1 MVFGWSD
8 GIVYGLLIASVAAYG
23 FYCQSLGRPLL
34 IFLCII
40 MMPLATTELGT
51 DGAITGIMLEPMQ
64 EAGWSP
70 LWVLIYTSAIMTI
83 LRFFF
88 AGPIVKKLTPI
99 GLLAV
104 SAGLAVVGLFLLSTA
119 EGMFVIFASATL
131 YGLGKTFFWPTTL
144 GVVSEQCPKGGALTL
159 NAIAGIGMLTVGIV
173 GGPLIGKMQEDSAIA
188 ALTDKKAD
196 VVEKVSVK
204 REYFLGEYTAVDAEK
219 VAGLDEDQDPEK
231 ESAIV
236 SEVKT
241 IVKEAKQSA
250 LANVT
255 VFPAFMLVCYI
266 ALGVYFKGRGGY
278 KAVELDANDGADS
291 QNEDS
296 DVTDDAGS
304 SDEDSESSGNDS
316 PDDSSA
322 DSPDDDSGK
331 KDG

>member
-1 MVFGWSD
+1 
-8 GIVYGLLIASVAAYG
+8 
-23 FYCQSLGRPLL
+23 
-34 IFLCII
+34 
-40 MMPLATTELGT
+40 
-51 DGAITGIMLEPMQ
+51 
-64 EAGWSP
+64 
-70 LWVLIYTSAIMTI
+70 
-83 LRFFF
+83 
-88 AGPIVKKLTPI
+88 
-99 GLLAV
+99 
-104 SAGLAVVGLFLLSTA
+104 
-119 EGMFVIFASATL
+119 
-131 YGLGKTFFWPTTL
+131 
-144 GVVSEQCPKGGALTL
+144 
-159 NAIAGIGMLTVGIV
+159 
-173 GGPLIGKMQEDSAIA
+173 
-188 ALTDKKAD
+188 
-196 VVEKVSVK
+196 
-204 REYFLGEYTAVDAEK
+204 
-219 VAGLDEDQDPEK
+219 
-231 ESAIV
+231 V